1 MDDDGSKG
9 GEERG
14 QVEAAAGRGRTAPRR
29 KPVDPALE
37 AIDLDTL
44 LAAHRRHAV
53 TELPRGQLGAGIAV
67 ELVGAFVE
75 GCRRRLPDV
84 TGSAPQVMEFL
95 VKHGLMPAMPSPR
108 VIPAALGLVSAVS
121 PLLEARSERTW
132 TAWFARV
139 HDPGA
144 RVAEK
149 IRRMTPASQLAVVEA
164 PPVARPLRSAALLAE
179 RDRLASERAQI
190 AAERDQLAAER
201 ESLVA
206 ERDRLAAEREHLVA
220 ERDRLAAERDRLVA
234 DRQASVGKLMQ
245 RLEVLEM
252 SLGQTAQIQEQFDIV
267 ALHLEKALAEIS
279 VRKVP
284 GHTEADVARARGE
297 AEERARSRASGA
309 KSQDSPS

>member
-14 QVEAAAGRGRTAPRR
+14 QVEAAAGSGRTAPRR

-84 TGSAPQVMEFL
+84 TASGPQVMEFL

-201 ESLVA
+201 EN
-206 ERDRLAAEREHLVA
+206 LVA

-245 RLEVLEM
+245 RLEVLET
-252 SLGQTAQIQEQFDIV
+252 SLGQTAQIQQQFDTV

-284 GHTEADVARARGE
+284 GHTEADVARARRE

-309 KSQDSPS
+309 KS